1 MGKKI
6 LIVDDEKE
14 MTDSL
19 FSFLS
24 YALKGASLFSSY
36 TADGA
41 IEILEREKPRMML
54 LDLNLKGIDGLETVQ
69 KKALELIPDIYTIV
83 ITGEA
88 GVDEKCI
95 RAGAKK
101 VLIKPLRLQDLCDEL
116 KSIMKTLDQGAP
128 SA

>member
-1 MGKKI
+1 MEQKL

-14 MTDSL
+14 MTDAL
-19 FSFLS
+19 FNFLS
-24 YALKGASLFSSY
+24 YALKGVSLFFSY

-41 IEILEREKPRMML
+41 IEILEREKPEMML
-54 LDLNLKGIDGLETVQ
+54 LDLNLKGVDGLETVQ

-101 VLIKPLRLQDLCDEL
+101 ILIKPLRLQELCDEL
-116 KSIMKTLDQGAP
+116 KSIMKKLDQGP
-128 SA
+128 LSV